1 MLILMECILVLAVL
15 DLSVV
20 VGGLLQAYQLFLIVY
35 PQVSGHSFNSKVFFS
50 VPFSDG

>member
-1 MLILMECILVLAVL
+1 MECVLVLVVL

-35 PQVSGHSFNSKVFFS
+35 PQVSGRSLASKIFFS
-50 VPFSDG
+50 VLVNDG